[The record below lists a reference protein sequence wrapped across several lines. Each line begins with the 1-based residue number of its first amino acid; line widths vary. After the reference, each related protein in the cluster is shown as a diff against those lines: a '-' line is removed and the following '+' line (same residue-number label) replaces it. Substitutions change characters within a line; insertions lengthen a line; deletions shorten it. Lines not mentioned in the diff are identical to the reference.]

1 MTVKVFNEKIKYLRK
16 IIYKKQMIEES
27 KNIILE
33 LHSIVHSSKTIGEKT
48 KTLEDELWE
57 NISEEKIKNA
67 TNNKGRTIAYG
78 IWHSTRIED
87 ITANLLI
94 NNSEQIFE
102 KENWQIKINSP
113 IKHTGNSLNKQQII
127 EFSNALNIEQLK
139 KYRNS
144 VAKQTIKIIKG
155 LKSEDMKRTFQKE
168 QLNKIINQNAVDKDE
183 KALWLIDFWAKKDVA
198 GIILMPLTRHNLVH
212 INESFK
218 AKNKK
223 KY

>member
-33 LHSIVHSSKTIGEKT
+33 LHSIVHSSKTIDEKT
-48 KTLEDELWE
+48 KTLEDELLE